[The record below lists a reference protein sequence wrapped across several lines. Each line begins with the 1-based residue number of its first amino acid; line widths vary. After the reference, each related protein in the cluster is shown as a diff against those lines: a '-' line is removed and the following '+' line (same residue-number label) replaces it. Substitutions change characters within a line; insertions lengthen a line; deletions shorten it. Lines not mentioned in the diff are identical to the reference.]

1 MPSDSEPTFSE
12 RFEVGTLCAYVDV
25 AADNLM
31 MMMMLMMILTMMLM
45 PLVPALAEGLRRGEG
60 TDQIILFLALF
71 KTKKRFNGKD

>member
-1 MPSDSEPTFSE
+1 MPSDFEPTFSE

-25 AADNLM
+25 AAEKLM
-31 MMMMLMMILTMMLM
+31 MMMMLM

-71 KTKKRFNGKD
+71 KTKKRFSGKD

>member
-31 MMMMLMMILTMMLM
+31 MMMLMMILMMMLM

>member
-1 MPSDSEPTFSE
+1 MPSDFEPTFSE

-31 MMMMLMMILTMMLM
+31 MMMLMMILMMMLM

-71 KTKKRFNGKD
+71 KTKKRCNDKD

>member
-12 RFEVGTLCAYVDV
+12 KFEVGTLCAYVDV
-25 AADNLM
+25 AADKLM
-31 MMMMLMMILTMMLM
+31 MMMMMLM

-71 KTKKRFNGKD
+71 KTKKRFNDKD

>member
-25 AADNLM
+25 AADKLM
-31 MMMMLMMILTMMLM
+31 MMMMLM

>member
-1 MPSDSEPTFSE
+1 MGTF
-12 RFEVGTLCAYVDV
+12 CAYVDV
-25 AADNLM
+25 AADKLII
-31 MMMMLMMILTMMLM
+31 MMMLMMMLM

>member
-12 RFEVGTLCAYVDV
+12 RFEVATLCAYVDV

-31 MMMMLMMILTMMLM
+31 MMMMLMMMLM

-71 KTKKRFNGKD
+71 KTKKRCNDKD

>member
-25 AADNLM
+25 AADKLM
-31 MMMMLMMILTMMLM
+31 MMMMLMMMLM

-71 KTKKRFNGKD
+71 KTKKRFNDKD